1 MGKKQKESDEGKSKL
16 ELMFEKL
23 NKAYGKGTIMSL
35 GEKIRDEYDIIPTG
49 SIGFDYKTLGVG
61 GFVKGKLYELIG
73 WEGCIAEDTYIKFIT
88 VRKDGI
94 VQDCKGGS
102 IKNLYKRFHQRSNKT
117 AETEFNVVSIN
128 EYNRIIRNP
137 IADVVKT
144 GKKECF
150 EVVSEKGFIVKTTKD
165 HKFYVG
171 DRYEPLSNL
180 SIGDTVYI
188 HNNTTY
194 KTASP
199 ALIKTYEETTLKYYY
214 KGKRKFINGHHYYRE
229 RVSRLTFEAAQNN
242 LTLDEY
248 KKILNNVDKLPDTF
262 WTIPEGYDIHH
273 KDDDCRNNDL
283 SNLELISE
291 REHGRRHAIE
301 RHNNLRFIAIPDKI
315 VSITSVG
322 EIETYDIKC
331 FSPYNNFI
339 AEGFVVHNSGK
350 STVCAHAVAECQK
363 AGGLALYID
372 SEHAVDPNYFKA
384 LGVDID
390 HLIISQ
396 PMNGDEGFN
405 VAMEAIKSGEIDL
418 VVIDSDSSMLPKAVI
433 DGEVGDSA
441 IGKKAKLNSDAYPK
455 LKTALVNNNVCVI
468 VISQYREKIGVMFG
482 DPRTTQGGHALKY
495 YADCR
500 IEMSRSLIKEG
511 DMITG
516 NKTTIKTL
524 KNKTF
529 PPYRKCDFTVVFGKG
544 IDKIEELA
552 TLAMDYDVIVKSGG
566 WYSYGDIKLR
576 EDELY
581 QLLEDNPELFDEIR
595 EKIIEKIKM
604 S

>member
-73 WEGCIAEDTYIKFIT
+73 WE
-88 VRKDGI
+88 
-94 VQDCKGGS
+94 
-102 IKNLYKRFHQRSNKT
+102 
-117 AETEFNVVSIN
+117 
-128 EYNRIIRNP
+128 
-137 IADVVKT
+137 
-144 GKKECF
+144 
-150 EVVSEKGFIVKTTKD
+150 
-165 HKFYVG
+165 
-171 DRYEPLSNL
+171 
-180 SIGDTVYI
+180 
-188 HNNTTY
+188 
-194 KTASP
+194 
-199 ALIKTYEETTLKYYY
+199 
-214 KGKRKFINGHHYYRE
+214 
-229 RVSRLTFEAAQNN
+229 
-242 LTLDEY
+242 
-248 KKILNNVDKLPDTF
+248 
-262 WTIPEGYDIHH
+262 
-273 KDDDCRNNDL
+273 
-283 SNLELISE
+283 
-291 REHGRRHAIE
+291 
-301 RHNNLRFIAIPDKI
+301 
-315 VSITSVG
+315 SV
-322 EIETYDIKC
+322 
-331 FSPYNNFI
+331 
-339 AEGFVVHNSGK
+339 GK

-455 LKTALVNNNVCVI
+455 LKTTLVNNNVCVI

-552 TLAMDYDVIVKSGG
+552 TLAMDYDIIVKSGG
-566 WYSYGDIKLR
+566 WYSYGDTKLR